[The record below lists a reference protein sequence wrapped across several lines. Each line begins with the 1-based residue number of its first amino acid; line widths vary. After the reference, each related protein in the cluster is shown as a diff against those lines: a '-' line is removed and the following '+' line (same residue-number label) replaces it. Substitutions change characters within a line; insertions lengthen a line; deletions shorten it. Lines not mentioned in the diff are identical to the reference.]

1 MGRIIEWG
9 LIIFMLY
16 VFIVRPLLRISEQIS
31 GANNRHNKNNTSGKQ
46 TSKDD
51 YIDYEEIK

>member
-16 VFIVRPLLRISEQIS
+16 LFIIKPLLRISNQIS
-31 GANNRHNKNNTSGKQ
+31 GNGNRQNNNNSPDQKK
-46 TSKDD
+46 SKDD